1 MMTKYLC
8 AILLLSISCARGQD
22 SDGTALFDG
31 KSFKGWKIR
40 KGEEQWWRIE
50 DGEIVGGSADQK
62 IPHNTFITTE
72 KRYTNFE
79 LSLKVK
85 VEGSKSP
92 NAGIQIRS
100 ERVPD
105 HHEMIGYQADVGPG
119 WWGKLYDESRR
130 RKVIGDWLSPEVAK
144 AVKPDGWNEYRIR
157 CVDAKIQLFINGV
170 QTVGYEEADSKIP
183 LEGLIALQAHGG
195 PAFQVRY
202 KDIKIKEL
210 PSKSGLPTWKD
221 LGSEGA
227 QPWQRK

>member
-105 HHEMIGYQADVGPG
+105 HHEMIGYQADVSSAY
-119 WWGKLYDESRR
+119 WGALYDESRR
-130 RKVIGDWLSPEVAK
+130 RKMLA
-144 AVKPDGWNEYRIR
+144 KPDGATLEKAVRVNDWNEYVIR
-157 CVDAKIQLFINGV
+157 CEGKRIQLWLNGV
-170 QTVGYEEADSKIP
+170 QTVDYTESDPTIP
-183 LEGLIALQAHGG
+183 QTGLIGLQIHGG
-195 PAFQVRY
+195 PASEVWY
-202 KDIKIKEL
+202 KDIEIAKLNGE
-210 PSKSGLPTWKD
+210 
-221 LGSEGA
+221 
-227 QPWQRK
+227 